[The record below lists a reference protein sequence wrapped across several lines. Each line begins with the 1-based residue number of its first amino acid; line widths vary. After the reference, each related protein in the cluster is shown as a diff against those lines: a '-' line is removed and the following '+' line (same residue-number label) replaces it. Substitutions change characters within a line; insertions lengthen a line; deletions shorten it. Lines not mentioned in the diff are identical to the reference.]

1 MIFLHVTELAK
12 LFKQINLVQNIL
24 TITVFS
30 GTLHEATRLLIDQMT
45 IKKTDESLCISCTGA
60 HGVVEASENAN
71 FKQVLKNFYLN
82 LPDGMPLVWMARLR
96 GFKNAERCYGP
107 DVFAELLA
115 KSLPHKLSHF
125 FCGGKPGVAEEL
137 REIVTKRWKGV
148 EVAGTFCPP
157 FRPLSQDEL
166 TELAKMINN
175 SGASFV
181 WVGLGTP
188 KQEIFAAALAPL
200 LHGKLIITIGAAFD
214 FYTGKVRQAPKWVQ
228 HIGME
233 WFFRLLQEPK
243 RLAPRYLKIVPKFA
257 FIAIK
262 SLITERSK
270 KIVE

>member
-1 MIFLHVTELAK
+1 M
-12 LFKQINLVQNIL
+12 QNIL
-24 TITVFS
+24 SIPVFS
-30 GTLHEATRLLIDQMT
+30 GALQDATQLLIDELT

-60 HGVVEASENAN
+60 HGIVEANENSN
-71 FKQVLKNFYLN
+71 FKLVLKNFFLN
-82 LPDGMPLVWMARLR
+82 LPDGMPLVWVARLR

-107 DVFAELLA
+107 DVFEVMLE
-115 KSLPHKLSHF
+115 KSMTHKLSHF

-137 REIVTKRWKGV
+137 REIVTKRWQGV
-148 EVAGTFCPP
+148 QVVGTFCPP
-157 FRPLSQDEL
+157 FRPLSQNEL
-166 TELAKMINN
+166 TELASMIND
-175 SGASFV
+175 SEASIV
-181 WVGLGTP
+181 WIGLGTP

-228 HIGME
+228 RIGME

-257 FIAIK
+257 FIAMK

-270 KIVE
+270 KTFE